1 MGTLSWRTG
10 VPTVSCNSASVKTFE
25 FFFFFSKEGKVDLGS
40 ENDDQMDFRFA
51 KWYVVIFLGI
61 SVNLFRVRNT
71 FRLSKNRKLQG
82 IPPSAFFSQAHKSI
96 GENYI
101 RFCFIKVSYT
111 SSHVISTLSSQRR
124 LRVFSF
130 SETR

>member
-1 MGTLSWRTG
+1 M
-10 VPTVSCNSASVKTFE
+10 PTVSCNSASVKTFE

-101 RFCFIKVSYT
+101 RFCFIKVSCNFNLI
-111 SSHVISTLSSQRR
+111 ISKTT
-124 LRVFSF
+124 
-130 SETR
+130 TRFLFFRNKIVL